1 MGKIPCDNTSVGILV
16 RNADKILL
24 IERKQYNF
32 GFALPAGH
40 GDGDEPLVCAKKELG
55 EEVGLTMEEGI
66 IRLEMKLPNP
76 CNREG
81 GTHHQWSVVEA
92 EKWSGDVNIK
102 QPDDE
107 AKSYLWAD
115 KAKIVD
121 IAKRLED
128 FVAFVVGIE
137 LSPENLP
144 QIVKATNKLPE
155 WKQCPGLE
163 PPMYF
168 LFSILKLI

>member
-1 MGKIPCDNTSVGILV
+1 MAKRCDNTSVGILV
-16 RNADKILL
+16 RDGQKILL
-24 IERKQYNF
+24 IERKQYNY

-40 GDGDEPLVCAKKELG
+40 GDGDDPLTCAKKELG
-55 EEVGLTMEEGI
+55 EEVGLTMLEGEI
-66 IRLEMKLPNP
+66 KLRMLLQNP

-81 GTHHQWSVVEA
+81 GTHHDWSVVEA
-92 EKWSGDVNIK
+92 IKWEGDVNIH

-115 KAKIVD
+115 KNRISENAEN
-121 IAKRLED
+121 LEH

-144 QIVKATNKLPE
+144 QIVKATNERPE
-155 WKQCPGLE
+155 WKQCLGLE

-168 LFSILKLI
+168 LFKELGII

>member
-1 MGKIPCDNTSVGILV
+1 MAKRCDNTSVGILV
-16 RNADKILL
+16 RDGQKILL
-24 IERKQYNF
+24 IERKQYNY

-40 GDGDEPLVCAKKELG
+40 GDGDDPLTCAKKELG
-55 EEVGLTMEEGI
+55 EEVGLTMLEGEI
-66 IRLEMKLPNP
+66 KLRMLLQNP

-81 GTHHQWSVVEA
+81 GTHDDWSVVEA
-92 EKWSGDVNIK
+92 IKWEGDVNIH

-115 KAKIVD
+115 KEKIAN

-128 FVAFVVGIE
+128 FAALIRVE
-137 LSPENLP
+137 LLPENIP
-144 QIVKATNKLPE
+144 QIVKATNENPTWE
-155 WKQCPGLE
+155 NSPGLE

-168 LFSILKLI
+168 IFKELKII

>member
-1 MGKIPCDNTSVGILV
+1 LV
-16 RNADKILL
+16 RNGKKILL
-24 IERKQYNF
+24 IERKQYNY

-40 GDGDEPLVCAKKELG
+40 GDGDDPLTCAKKELG
-55 EEVGLTMEEGI
+55 EEVGLTMVRGEI
-66 IRLEMKLPNP
+66 VLSMALPNP
-76 CNREG
+76 CKREG
-81 GTHHQWSVVEA
+81 GTHHDWSVVEA
-92 EKWSGDVNIK
+92 VKWEGNVNIN

-115 KAKIVD
+115 KNRISEHSKD
-121 IAKRLED
+121 LED

-137 LSPENLP
+137 LSPKNLS
-144 QIVKATNKLPE
+144 QIVKATNERPE

-168 LFSILKLI
+168 LFKELGIV